1 MSSRSKVSLKGLNGL
16 RSNPTSNA
24 KTSETPLPM
33 QPISRVVPS
42 QAVPLQAK
50 VPSRPTTS
58 HSQTGVARDARTK
71 DESFREFADFL
82 RSTGPAP
89 GAMSPQKPGPPIA
102 EPRPVKALPAASARP
117 PSQQGLS
124 KKITKPSPQ
133 AAGQKMVS
141 QQVEPTASKR
151 PPPKL
156 QAREATV
163 SSDSTSA
170 LADFIRQGP
179 DDRSEGRMRLPRTGE
194 QKPPSTDMSGVPDI
208 ANGQPS
214 RSPPDTNGIQ
224 AISSGKSKDAD
235 NSRVSVASTQ
245 VSSAPSKSVHSVNSR
260 TGLLEPSNGKLD
272 GMRTSGSREGR
283 PPHQDDPSYPV
294 RKPRRMKDPYAI
306 DTDSDD
312 ENAYQTPPKRQ
323 EESLIEFLNSVTP
336 PSPPGASSK
345 FTDGTPNTKSPGPQ
359 KNRYP
364 SMRERLTRNGVSN
377 GNTKTR
383 NPPQQSV
390 MGVPSVTNGKNETK
404 QPASSSAQGKAPT
417 PQSDSVTRG
426 RPEARGS
433 GSPNP
438 IKSQAP
444 QLPPINV
451 RETSP
456 HLVSQIGTKFDTYR
470 ITSPTY
476 AAHVDRDK
484 KGPRRSPIQQQQ
496 PRGERE
502 PGSGIGDLAEFLK
515 HSGPPTNVPAAPLR
529 PASPMKEKER
539 EGGFGRMFSRRKK
552 SIH

>member
-1 MSSRSKVSLKGLNGL
+1 MTEPASGRTKVSLKGLNGL
-16 RSNPTSNA
+16 RSNPTSNPKA
-24 KTSETPLPM
+24 SETSLPT
-33 QPISRVVPS
+33 QPS
-42 QAVPLQAK
+42 QAAPLQAK
-50 VPSRPTTS
+50 VSSRPTTS

-89 GAMSPQKPGPPIA
+89 GAMSPEKPGPPIA

-117 PSQQGLS
+117 SSQQGLS
-124 KKITKPSPQ
+124 KKITKPNPQ
-133 AAGQKMVS
+133 AADQKMVS
-141 QQVEPTASKR
+141 RPIEPTTSKR
-151 PPPKL
+151 PPTKL

-163 SSDSTSA
+163 SSHSTSA

-179 DDRSEGRMRLPRTGE
+179 DNRSQGRMQLPRAGE
-194 QKPPSTDMSGVPDI
+194 PQPPTTDMSGVRNT
-208 ANGQPS
+208 ANDPPS
-214 RSPPDTNGIQ
+214 RPPPDTNGIQ
-224 AISSGKSKDAD
+224 ATGSGKSKDAD

-272 GMRTSGSREGR
+272 GMRTSGSRETR
-283 PPHQDDPSYPV
+283 LPHQDDLSDLV
-294 RKPRRMKDPYAI
+294 RKPRWMKDPYAV

-312 ENAYQTPPKRQ
+312 ENAYQTLPKRLD
-323 EESLIEFLNSVTP
+323 ESLMEFLNSVTP
-336 PSPPGASSK
+336 PSPPSTSSK
-345 FTDGTPNTKSPGPQ
+345 LTDGTPNSKSPGPQ

-390 MGVPSVTNGKNETK
+390 MGVPSFTQGKNETRP
-404 QPASSSAQGKAPT
+404 PASSSARGKAEM
-417 PQSDSVTRG
+417 PQSDPVTRG
-426 RPEARGS
+426 RPEAGGS
-433 GSPNP
+433 RSPNQ
-438 IKSQAP
+438 IQSQAP
-444 QLPPINV
+444 QLPPINA
-451 RETSP
+451 REISP
-456 HLVSQIGTKFDTYR
+456 HLVSQFGSKFDTYR

-502 PGSGIGDLAEFLK
+502 PGSGMGDLAEFLK
-515 HSGPPTNVPAAPLR
+515 HSGPPTDVPAAPL
-529 PASPMKEKER
+529 PPTSPTKEKER

-552 SIH
+552 SVH